1 MAVEAFFLPFFPRF
15 AVLKSAKV
23 AIFLAGLS
31 PNEME
36 TRTYVSTSLLIIM
49 SLPKKTMCMLI

>member
-36 TRTYVSTSLLIIM
+36 ARTYVSTSLLIIM

>member
-1 MAVEAFFLPFFPRF
+1 MAVEAFFFPFFPRF
-15 AVLKSAKV
+15 AVLKRVKV

-31 PNEME
+31 PNETE
-36 TRTYVSTSLLIIM
+36 ARTYVSTSLLIIM